1 MATQAHDWI
10 WLDQRGAVS
19 LSDLS
24 RASGLTA
31 QEVAE
36 LVEYGAIAPL
46 ASEQAEPYFSAECVG
61 PLRAA
66 GKMRVAYDLDIFTV
80 VLLMDGLQ
88 RIEVLTHRVRTLE
101 GMLPRADRA
110 MPEAEQDPIDVPV
123 GLKRS

>member
-1 MATQAHDWI
+1 MATQIHDWH
-10 WLDQRGAVS
+10 WLDQRGTVS

-24 RASGLTA
+24 RVSGLTT

-46 ASEQAEPYFSAECVG
+46 ASEQAEPCFSAECVV

-66 GKMRVAYDLDIFTV
+66 VKLRVAYDLDIFTV

-88 RIEVLTHRVRTLE
+88 RIEVLTHRIRTLE
-101 GMLPRADRA
+101 GMLPRADRGSPSV
-110 MPEAEQDPIDVPV
+110 MPDPIDVPV
-123 GLKRS
+123 ETKPS